1 MTTAPDIDRLF
12 NLLPAIYRQRDA
24 DEQGQLKALLRV
36 IAEQVNIVE
45 ADIAQLYENW
55 FIETCQ
61 DWVVPYIGDLVGYSS
76 VYETGEAAA
85 STTPEGK
92 LLDKI
97 TITRSGVANT
107 IHDRRRKGT
116 LSILEQLARDV
127 ANWPAHA
134 VEFFKDVAVTQN
146 INMPHLQRGR
156 TMDIRD
162 NAELA
167 HIGGPFTRTA
177 YTAGVRRIVSPH
189 KRGRYDLANVGLFIW
204 RLKSYTVTCAPAY
217 CLEEVSP
224 SCYTFSVL
232 GNDTQLFRQPQPN
245 HYPVNEINFAGPLS
259 RHSLRKHLNEYYG
272 EDKSFAI
279 YIIKAQERLSPAT
292 GAKTPP
298 ATQRKRRGR
307 RREEPPASTSAQT
320 QQASQATS
328 SENLTLVP
336 VDQIVVANLS
346 GWRYHPR
353 PDQVA
358 VDPMRGRIMFPPGH
372 PPEEVVVSYCYGF
385 STDMGGGEYHRPL
398 LEPSKFNKPYWVGK
412 DLDTTQPNNNNFNT
426 ILDAIKAWD
435 TLRDS
440 ILKAKDNTQ
449 DSSGDG
455 TADSTLS
462 LNAIIEIV
470 DSGVYTEQIHIKL
483 EEGEYLTIR
492 AADRQRPVI
501 RLIDWQENRPDSL
514 RVRGE
519 EGSRFTLDGLL
530 VTGRPVQIT
539 GKLTGVHLRH
549 CTLVPGWGLNNDC
562 EPRRPA
568 EPSLELFQNGEC
580 VTIEHCILG
589 AILVYENQE
598 QNDPLRITISDS
610 IVDATNNERNALSQ
624 PVDDIA
630 YADVNV
636 SRCTVFGQVRVHA
649 LQLAENSLFTGEIH
663 VARRQLGCMRFCSIV
678 PGSRTPR
685 RYHCQPDL
693 VKQAAETVVKNI
705 TDAQAKA
712 AFVQLELDRVRP
724 QFNSTRYGAATY
736 CQLARDCADEIKSG
750 SDDQSEMGVFHD
762 LFQPQRE
769 TNLRARLDEYTPAG
783 IETGIIYIN

>member
-61 DWVVPYIGDLVGYSS
+61 DWVVPYIGDLVGYAS
-76 VYETGEAAA
+76 VFETGEAAA

-92 LLDKI
+92 MLDKI

-127 ANWPAHA
+127 ADWPAHA
-134 VEFFKDVAVTQN
+134 VEFFKYVAVTQN
-146 INMPHLQRGR
+146 INMPHQQRGR
-156 TMDIRD
+156 TVDIRD
-162 NAELA
+162 NAELD
-167 HIGGPFTRTA
+167 HIGGPFTRAAHTA
-177 YTAGVRRIVSPH
+177 DVRRIVSQH
-189 KRGRYDLANVGLFIW
+189 KRGRYDLPNVGLFIW
-204 RLKSYTVTCAPAY
+204 RLKAYTVTKAPAY
-217 CLEEVSP
+217 CFEEVSP

-232 GNDTQLFRQPQPN
+232 GNDSQLFRQPQPN

-259 RHSLRKHLNEYYG
+259 RHSLRKHLSEYYG
-272 EDKSFAI
+272 EGKSFAI
-279 YIIKAQERLSPAT
+279 WKIDAPERLSPPE
-292 GAKTPP
+292 GAKTTP
-298 ATQRKRRGR
+298 AAQRKRRGR
-307 RREEPPASTSAQT
+307 RREEPSASNLAQT
-320 QQASQATS
+320 QQASQAES
-328 SENLTLVP
+328 SEDLTLVP
-336 VDQIVVANLS
+336 ADQIVVANLS
-346 GWRYHPR
+346 EWRYHPR

-358 VDPMRGRIMFPPGH
+358 VDPVRGRIMFPPGH
-372 PPEEVVVSYCYGF
+372 PPEEVIVSYCYGF

-398 LEPSKFNKPYWVGK
+398 LQPSQFTTSQVFRVGK
-412 DLDTTQPNNNNFNT
+412 YLDTTQTNNFTT
-426 ILDAIKAWD
+426 IRDALKKWD
-435 TLRDS
+435 AMRDS
-440 ILKAKDNTQ
+440 IRKEKDNTK
-449 DSSGDG
+449 DSTG
-455 TADSTLS
+455 DSTLS

-470 DSGVYTEQIHIKL
+470 DSGVYTEQIHIQL
-483 EEGEYLTIR
+483 EEDEYLTIR

-519 EGSRFTLDGLL
+519 AGSRFTLDGLL

-539 GKLTGVHLRH
+539 GTLTGVHLRH

-568 EPSLELFQNGEC
+568 EPSLELFQSGEC
-580 VTIEHCILG
+580 VTIEHSILG
-589 AILVYENQE
+589 AILVYENAA

-610 IVDATNNERNALSQ
+610 IVDATNTERNALSQ

-630 YADVNV
+630 YADVRIL
-636 SRCTVFGQVRVHA
+636 RCTVFGQVRVHA
-649 LQLAENSLFTGEIH
+649 LQLAENSIFTGEIH

-693 VKQAAETVVKNI
+693 VKQAAEKVAQSM
-705 TDAQAKA
+705 TDAQAEA
-712 AFVQLELDRVRP
+712 ALIQLELDRVRP
-724 QFNSTRYGAATY
+724 HFNSTRYGTATY
-736 CQLARDCADEIKSG
+736 CQLARDCAVEIKSG
-750 SDDQSEMGVFHD
+750 ADDQSEMGVFHD

-769 TNLRARLDEYTPAG
+769 TNLRTRLDEYTPAG
-783 IETGIIYIN
+783 METGIIYIN

>member
-45 ADIAQLYENW
+45 ADIAQLYQNW

-85 STTPEGK
+85 STTPEGQM
-92 LLDKI
+92 LDKI

-116 LSILEQLARDV
+116 LSILEQLTQDI

-134 VEFFKDVAVTQN
+134 VEFFQYVSVTQN

-156 TMDIRD
+156 IVDIRD

-167 HIGGPFTRTA
+167 HIGGPFTRAAHTA
-177 YTAGVRRIVSPH
+177 AVRDIVSPY
-189 KRGRYDLANVGLFIW
+189 KRDRYNLPNVGLFIW
-204 RLKSYTVTCAPAY
+204 RLKAYTVTMAPAY

-224 SCYTFSVL
+224 SCYTFSVS
-232 GNDTQLFRQPQPN
+232 GNDTQLFRQPQPD

-259 RHSLRKHLNEYYG
+259 RHSLRKHLREYYG
-272 EDKSFAI
+272 EGKSFAI
-279 YIIKAQERLSPAT
+279 YTIEAPARLSPAE

-298 ATQRKRRGR
+298 TTQRKRRGR
-307 RREEPPASTSAQT
+307 RREEPSDSNAAQT
-320 QQASQATS
+320 QQASKASS
-328 SENLTLVP
+328 SEQPVLVP
-336 VDQIVVANLS
+336 PDQIVVADLS
-346 GWRYHPR
+346 EWRYHPR
-353 PDQVA
+353 PNQVA

-372 PPEEVVVSYCYGF
+372 PPEEVIVSYCYGF

-398 LEPSKFNKPYWVGK
+398 LQPSQFKTFWVGK
-412 DLDTTQPNNNNFNT
+412 DLDTTQPNNFNT
-426 ILDAIKAWD
+426 IQDAIKAWD
-435 TLRDS
+435 TMRDS
-440 ILKAKDNTQ
+440 ALQAKDN
-449 DSSGDG
+449 
-455 TADSTLS
+455 TLS

-470 DSGVYTEQIHIKL
+470 DSGVYTEQIHIQL
-483 EEGEYLTIR
+483 EEDEYVTIR

-519 EGSRFTLDGLL
+519 AGSRFTLDGLL
-530 VTGRPVQIT
+530 ITGRPVQIT
-539 GKLTGVHLRH
+539 GTLTGVHLRH
-549 CTLVPGWGLNNDC
+549 CTLVPGWGLHNNC

-568 EPSLELFQNGEC
+568 EPGLELFQNGEC
-580 VTIEHCILG
+580 VTIEHSILG

-630 YADVNV
+630 YADVRIL
-636 SRCTVFGQVRVHA
+636 RCTVFGQVRVHA
-649 LQLAENSLFTGEIH
+649 LQLAENSIFTGEIH

-678 PGSRTPR
+678 PCSRTPR

-693 VKQAAETVVKNI
+693 VKQAADITAQNI
-705 TDAQAKA
+705 TNAQAKA
-712 AFVQLELDRVRP
+712 AFIQLELDRVRP
-724 QFNSTRYGAATY
+724 HFNSIRYGTAAY
-736 CQLARDCADEIKSG
+736 CQLARDCADEIKTG
-750 SDDQSEMGVFHD
+750 ADDQSEMGVFHD

-769 TNLRARLDEYTPAG
+769 TNLRTRLDEYTPAG
-783 IETGIIYIN
+783 METGIIYVN